1 MEPLREKDVAITS
14 GRMQDDIKQLRA
26 RYEETTL
33 RRGTTMGVHKWLLV
47 HKPIGDQ
54 AAKVELVTNE
64 GAETAG
70 NTGEVLECYID
81 CEEEVAWE
89 IKVNNT
95 KCGGVKTL
103 TTGSRMEIHIFLEHK
118 KDTC

>member
-1 MEPLREKDVAITS
+1 
-14 GRMQDDIKQLRA
+14 
-26 RYEETTL
+26 
-33 RRGTTMGVHKWLLV
+33 MGVHKWLLV
-47 HKPIGDQ
+47 HKPIKTNDGGDQ

-118 KDTC
+118 KDTS